1 VFSPCWLSCL
11 GEKSIMWPRKRQPV
25 DGAGI
30 QNNPGLLWF
39 EYETRNDDIIVSLG
53 GGVGM
58 VY

>member
-1 VFSPCWLSCL
+1 PSCL